1 MGIELQRLRVP
12 IALVL
17 KWRALAD
24 RRISHLADLQK
35 SGRWN
40 CYYSEEQLASVI
52 EDATRAREK
61 WDNIAQQELAR
72 AGSDRSTD
80 REGKRSVEPP
90 GVVCSVLS

>member
-24 RRISHLADLQK
+24 RRISYLSDLKK

-52 EDATRAREK
+52 EDATLAQEH
-61 WDNIAQQELAR
+61 WDKIAQQELAQ
-72 AGSDRSTD
+72 AGSDRSTPIGG
-80 REGKRSVEPP
+80 EAA
-90 GVVCSVLS
+90 